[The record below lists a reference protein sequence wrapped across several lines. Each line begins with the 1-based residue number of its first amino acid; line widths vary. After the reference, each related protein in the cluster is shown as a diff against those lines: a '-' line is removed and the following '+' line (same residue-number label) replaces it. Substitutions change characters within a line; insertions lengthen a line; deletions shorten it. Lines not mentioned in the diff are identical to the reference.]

1 METIPAPIF
10 PNKIIPED
18 EQDQVMPDDQLDV
31 AIIVEEETGEVI
43 HDLEEEEKNLERGP
57 LIKNSLTGDATP
69 TEHLQPAECDWSMFE
84 KIC

>member
-1 METIPAPIF
+1 MW
-10 PNKIIPED
+10 KK
-18 EQDQVMPDDQLDV
+18 
-31 AIIVEEETGEVI
+31 EEETGEVI